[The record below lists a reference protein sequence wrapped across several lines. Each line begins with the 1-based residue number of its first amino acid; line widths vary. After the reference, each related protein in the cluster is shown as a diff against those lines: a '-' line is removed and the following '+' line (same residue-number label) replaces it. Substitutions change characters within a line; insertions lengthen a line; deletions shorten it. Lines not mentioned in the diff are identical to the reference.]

1 MKDFKGKVAV
11 ITGGASGVGKAIG
24 ERLGRE
30 GVRLVVAD
38 IEQKALDAAVADFK
52 AQGIEAIGHVTDV
65 TKLESV
71 EALAERSFGHY
82 GAVHLLFNNAG
93 VGPREAMTA
102 WDTGMNEWIWGYNVN
117 VWGVVHGIKAFM
129 PRLIAQNVEAHV
141 VNTTSGN
148 GGLYFMPQSSIYA
161 STKAAVSA
169 ITETVHFQLTGM
181 NAPVKISC
189 LFPGPHIVR
198 TGIYNSQRVRP
209 ADLPA
214 DANAFDPGIQTAE
227 DLQKMMENFGKKI
240 EITSPEEVAQQVF
253 EDLQADRYWMLRQT
267 ERSRQAL
274 RARVDSILSLTNP
287 TPPDVL

>member
-30 GVRLVVAD
+30 GVKLVIAD
-38 IEQKALDAAVADFK
+38 IQQSAIDSALADFK

-65 TKLESV
+65 AKLESV
-71 EALAERSFGHY
+71 EALAEKSFSHY

-102 WDTGMNEWIWGYNVN
+102 WDTGMNEYVWGMNVN
-117 VWGVVHGIKAFM
+117 FFGVVHGVKAFM

-141 VNTTSGN
+141 INTTSSN
-148 GGLYFMPQSSIYA
+148 GGLFYLPQSSVYA
-161 STKAAVSA
+161 ATKAAVSA
-169 ITETVHFQLTGM
+169 FTETVHFQLTGM
-181 NAPVKISC
+181 NSPIKISV
-189 LFPGPHIVR
+189 LYPGPHIVR
-198 TGIYNSQRVRP
+198 TGLFDSARVRP

-214 DANAFDPGIQTAE
+214 DPNAFDMGVKTAD
-227 DLQKMMENFGKKI
+227 DLQKMMEGFGMKI
-240 EITSPEEVAQQVF
+240 EITTPEEVAENMFQ
-253 EDLQADRYWMLRQT
+253 DLQKDQYWMLRQT
-267 ERSRQAL
+267 EKTEKAL
-274 RARVDSILSLTNP
+274 RERYENIAQRRNP

>member
-30 GVRLVVAD
+30 GVKLVIAD

-52 AQGIEAIGHVTDV
+52 AKGVEAIGHLTDV

-71 EALAERSFGHY
+71 EALAEKSFSHY

-93 VGPREAMTA
+93 VGPREAMTG
-102 WDTGMNEWIWGYNVN
+102 WETGMNEYVWGMNVN
-117 VWGVVHGIKAFM
+117 FYGVVHGIKAFM
-129 PRLIAQNVEAHV
+129 PRLIKQNVEAHV

-148 GGLYFMPQSSIYA
+148 GGLYYMTQSSVYA
-161 STKAAVSA
+161 ATKAAVSA
-169 ITETVHFQLTGM
+169 FSETIHFQLTQM
-181 NAPVKISC
+181 NAPVKMSV

-198 TGIYNSQRVRP
+198 TGLFDSGRVRP

-214 DANAFDPGIQTAE
+214 DPNAFDIGVKTAD
-227 DLQKMMENFGKKI
+227 DLQKMMEGMGQKI
-240 EITSPEEVAQQVF
+240 EITTPDEVAQQVF

-267 ERSRQAL
+267 EKSKQAV
-274 RARVDSILSLTNP
+274 RDRTTSILELTNP
-287 TPPDVL
+287 TPPGL

>member
-30 GVRLVVAD
+30 GVKIVIAD
-38 IEQKALDAAVADFK
+38 IEQAALDAAVADFR
-52 AQGIEAIGHVTDV
+52 AQGVEAIGHVTDV

-71 EALAERSFGHY
+71 EALAEKSFSHY

-102 WDTGMNEWIWGYNVN
+102 WDTGINEWIWGFNVN

-129 PRLIAQNVEAHV
+129 PRLVAQNVEAHV
-141 VNTTSGN
+141 VNTTSSN
-148 GGLYFMPQSSIYA
+148 GGLYVMPQSSVYA

-169 ITETVHFQLTGM
+169 ITETVHFQLSAM
-181 NAPVKISC
+181 NSPVKVSA

-209 ADLPA
+209 ADLPPEA
-214 DANAFDPGIQTAE
+214 GAFDPGIHTAE
-227 DLQKMMENFGKKI
+227 DLQKIMENFGKKI
-240 EITSPEEVAQQVF
+240 EITSPEEVAENMFQ
-253 EDLQADRYWMLRQT
+253 DLQADRYWMIRQT
-267 ERSRQAL
+267 ERSEKAL
-274 RARVDSILSLTNP
+274 RERTEGIIAHRNP

>member
-30 GVRLVVAD
+30 GVKLVIAD
-38 IEQKALDAAVADFK
+38 IEQKALDAAVAEFH

-71 EALAERSFGHY
+71 EALAEKSFSHY

-102 WDTGMNEWIWGYNVN
+102 WDTGINEWIWGFNVN

-129 PRLIAQNVEAHV
+129 PRLVAQNVEAHV
-141 VNTTSGN
+141 VNTTSSN
-148 GGLYFMPQSSIYA
+148 GGLYVMPQSSVYA

-169 ITETVHFQLTGM
+169 ITETVHFQLSAM
-181 NAPVKISC
+181 NSPVKVSA

-214 DANAFDPGIQTAE
+214 AADAFDPGIHTAE
-227 DLQKMMENFGKKI
+227 DLQKIMENFGKKI
-240 EITSPEEVAQQVF
+240 EITSPEEVAQNVF
-253 EDLQADRYWMLRQT
+253 EDLQADRYWMIRQT
-267 ERSRQAL
+267 ERSETAL
-274 RARVDSILSLTNP
+274 RERTDAIIAHRDP